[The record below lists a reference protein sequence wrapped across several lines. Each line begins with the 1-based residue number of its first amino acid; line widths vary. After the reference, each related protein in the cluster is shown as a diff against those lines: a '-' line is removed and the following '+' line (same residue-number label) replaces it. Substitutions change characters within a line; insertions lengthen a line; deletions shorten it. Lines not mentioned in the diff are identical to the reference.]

1 MSMSADHEVQTIAR
15 EDISALK
22 VGNDFRSPFS
32 GKAGVDQE
40 GSAIWTDD
48 KRAIALLH
56 VDVMNFKDASS
67 SPHPSVRESK
77 QNNAE
82 LADENPGAETQEVA
96 LHEGQSSSSERHAK
110 VFWARYGVKLVS

>member
-40 GSAIWTDD
+40 GTAIWTDD

-56 VDVMNFKDASS
+56 VDVMDFEDAGRSQQG
-67 SPHPSVRESK
+67 SVRESK
-77 QNNAE
+77 QNNDE
-82 LADENPGAETQEVA
+82 LPD
-96 LHEGQSSSSERHAK
+96 
-110 VFWARYGVKLVS
+110 